1 MALDPHNEA
10 NPPQPDAPAQPL
22 RLSVTDLLGLSLFRG
37 FRGSGWINL
46 LVLLGLGALFFAMT
60 DVAHQWKAPLR
71 PTIDIHLDL
80 WHLPQYTLFSLAR
93 GLVAYLFSLL
103 FTLVYAYWAAYDSRA
118 EKVLIPALDIL
129 QSIPVLSFLPT
140 FVLGL
145 VAIFPHSNF
154 GLELACV
161 LSIFTGQ
168 VWNMTFSLYYSLKGV
183 PEDYR
188 YVARLTNLTR
198 FQFLGRVELPLAAN
212 GLVFNSMMSMAG
224 GWFFLTVAESFTLGD
239 KDFRLPG
246 LGSYMSVAQQQHNL
260 PAECY
265 AVVAMILMIVVLDQ
279 LLWRPLVVW
288 TQRFKLEDIQSGPVD
303 RSWFL
308 DLLLKSSLV
317 HRFLDFLQKPRV
329 IRHAK
334 PKPTEIITDTLSKK
348 AGPGA
353 ILGYWLIVTLLLL
366 AAAWSAYKIVMLLF
380 HVPLG
385 EWLHILWVT
394 FLTSLRVFATLI
406 LATLWTVPV
415 GVLIGS
421 NARLQR
427 LLQPVI
433 QVTASFPAPMLYAI
447 LLAGIFAIG
456 GNLEWGAV
464 ILMLMGTQWYILFNV
479 ISGAAAIPA
488 DLRACSDILALWDKE
503 RWLKFYLPAIFPS
516 LVTGWITAAGGAWN
530 ASIVAEYINTNT
542 PPLVATGLGSLISDA
557 SSNANYPVLAAA
569 TLVMAGVVVGINRL
583 VWKPL
588 QRLAEDRYR
597 LLN

>member
-1 MALDPHNEA
+1 MAPENELEPRQIA
-10 NPPQPDAPAQPL
+10 TEAPA
-22 RLSVTDLLGLSLFRG
+22 RLSVSDIFGLSVFRG

-46 LVLLGLGALFFAMT
+46 MVLLGIGAVFFWIT
-60 DVAHQWKAPLR
+60 DVAHQWEAPLR
-71 PTIDIHLDL
+71 PVVDIQLDL
-80 WHLPQYTLFSLAR
+80 AHLPQYTLFTLSR

-103 FTLVYAYWAAYDSRA
+103 FTLVYAYWAAYDARA

-129 QSIPVLSFLPT
+129 QSIPVLSFLPG
-140 FVLGL
+140 FELAMVGL
-145 VAIFPHSNF
+145 FPHSNF
-154 GLELACV
+154 GVELACV
-161 LSIFTGQ
+161 LAIFTGQ
-168 VWNMTFSLYYSLKGV
+168 VWNMTFSLYYSLKSV

-188 YVARLTNLTR
+188 AVSRLTGMSR
-198 FQFLGRVELPLAAN
+198 WHFLRRVELPLAAN

-224 GWFFLTVAESFTLGD
+224 GWFFLTVAESFTLRD
-239 KDFRLPG
+239 KDFRVPG
-246 LGSYMSVAQQQHNL
+246 LGSYMSVAQEQHNV
-260 PAECY
+260 PAQLY
-265 AVVAMILMIVVLDQ
+265 AVVAMVLMIVFLDQ
-279 LLWRPLVVW
+279 FLWRPLVVW
-288 TQRFKLEDIQSGPVD
+288 TQRFKMEDIQSGPVD

-308 DLLLKSSLV
+308 DLFLKSSLV
-317 HRFLDFLQKPRV
+317 HRLLHFLQQPRV
-329 IRHAK
+329 LRRARRSAPPVADGAARK
-334 PKPTEIITDTLSKK
+334 TGPVARVAYWVII
-348 AGPGA
+348 GG
-353 ILGYWLIVTLLLL
+353 LLFT
-366 AAAWSAYKIVMLLF
+366 AAWGAYKILMLL
-380 HVPLG
+380 HEVSLDSW
-385 EWLHILWVT
+385 ETIVWRT
-394 FLTSLRVFATLI
+394 FLTFLRVMATLF

-447 LLAGIFAIG
+447 ILAGIFAVG
-456 GNLEWGAV
+456 GSLQWGAV

-488 DLRACSDILALWDKE
+488 DLRACSDIFALQDRQ

-530 ASIVAEYINTNT
+530 ASIVAEYIDTAK
-542 PPLVATGLGSLISDA
+542 PPIVATGLGSLISEA
-557 SSNANYPVLAAA
+557 SSQANYPVLAAA

-597 LLN
+597 LIT